1 MAKTYYCKIKGK
13 TYGPMTLEQLK
24 TGALKGHLKPSD
36 KVSPTF
42 PTEVWL
48 EAGSISSL
56 NEIYKALH
64 NNSDSDVSNKWLE
77 AGGVAFLNP
86 DYIPQ
91 TVSSDSDAVGVTDGV
106 AINEENHVD
115 YSQGI
120 NLNSLEK
127 NSIEIVRLLKIIK
140 EWVTFMGIVLV
151 IYIILCIVL
160 AVLMN
165 PTLSHR

>member
-1 MAKTYYCKIKGK
+1 MAKTYYIKIKGK
-13 TYGPMTLEQLK
+13 TYGPVDHEKLK
-24 TGALKGHLKPSD
+24 KMATEGKLQPSD
-36 KVSPTF
+36 KVGADIS
-42 PTEVWL
+42 TEFYK
-48 EAGSISSL
+48 AGSIPFL

-64 NNSDSDVSNKWLE
+64 NNSNSDVSNKWLE

-91 TVSSDSDAVGVTDGV
+91 TVSSDSDAVGVTNGV
-106 AINEENHVD
+106 AINEENHVEF
-115 YSQGI
+115 SQEV
-120 NLNSLEK
+120 NLELLAK
-127 NSIEIVRLLKIIK
+127 NSIETVRLLKTIK

-151 IYIILCIVL
+151 IYIILSIIL